1 MNCKTDSNEHENKII
16 EMVRVKTSC
25 MDLQVSDT
33 VISIAPGDHQ
43 MTKNMFEKQWDPE
56 EFVDED
62 GNLTI
67 GFRVVGRL
75 GNQAIH
81 R

>member
-1 MNCKTDSNEHENKII
+1 
-16 EMVRVKTSC
+16 
-25 MDLQVSDT
+25 MDLHVSDA